1 MPHDESMYLIERA
14 EAEIELAQRAKHPR
28 AVAAHYQLSEAYLD
42 RAYGAG
48 KPTKKLGITD
58 PTSIR
63 ADEASVSE

>member
-42 RAYGAG
+42 RAYGRGQANE
-48 KPTKKLGITD
+48 
-58 PTSIR
+58 
-63 ADEASVSE
+63 EASDH